1 MRKYDVVVKEAGM
14 SMHFEG
20 LEAANKNKACAEAI
34 SQYCEL
40 MSETAITDLVAV
52 AHLSRG

>member
-14 SMHFEG
+14 SMYFE

-40 MSETAITDLVAV
+40 MSETEITSLIAI